1 MVAAAIRTIFAK
13 PDAEHVREQLDT
25 IAAMLGRQLSR
36 LLFVFGDLDDPSADL
51 ESPEQKSV
59 TATAAD
65 DTWTPQQM
73 TAFLGCR
80 AAAMLSFF
88 RYCSTMAVKRAEL
101 AAKLAWVEDNIASMD
116 GRTPLRFTEALV
128 RMSGG
133 PGGRLVVNDLSE
145 ADAEELD
152 GLCDELARENG
163 HEWGP
168 ISGD

>member
-1 MVAAAIRTIFAK
+1 MAAAAIRTIFAK

-59 TATAAD
+59 TATA
-65 DTWTPQQM
+65 
-73 TAFLGCR
+73 LL
-80 AAAMLSFF
+80 AARSGDASFF
-88 RYCSTMAVKRAEL
+88 RYCSTMAVNRAEL

>member
-1 MVAAAIRTIFAK
+1 
-13 PDAEHVREQLDT
+13 
-25 IAAMLGRQLSR
+25 
-36 LLFVFGDLDDPSADL
+36 
-51 ESPEQKSV
+51 
-59 TATAAD
+59 
-65 DTWTPQQM
+65 
-73 TAFLGCR
+73 
-80 AAAMLSFF
+80 MLSFF
-88 RYCSTMAVKRAEL
+88 RYCSTMAVNRAEL

-116 GRTPLRFTEALV
+116 GRTPLRFTEGLV

>member
-1 MVAAAIRTIFAK
+1 MKLA
-13 PDAEHVREQLDT
+13 
-25 IAAMLGRQLSR
+25 SW
-36 LLFVFGDLDDPSADL
+36 S
-51 ESPEQKSV
+51 SV
-59 TATAAD
+59 VV
-65 DTWTPQQM
+65 
-73 TAFLGCR
+73 LV
-80 AAAMLSFF
+80 
-88 RYCSTMAVKRAEL
+88 RYCSTMAVNRAEL

-163 HEWGP
+163 YEWGP